1 MSFILKHA
9 PSSVYI
15 SCCCILIFSKYIPWV
30 ALREVIQKVYHF
42 AKPGWMYLKESSWYY
57 AVILSGANRF
67 EPKQP
72 QKNKNKRR
80 IKSFWNS
87 FTWSLPLTSC
97 HSTKLLCVLHF
108 SGYDRAI
115 FWEPIHNKE
124 FSFVRARPRLTP
136 WAFPHPKSLLFCAKR
151 IAPFIIPTDAWPGGR
166 ESQ

>member
-1 MSFILKHA
+1 M
-9 PSSVYI
+9 YI
-15 SCCCILIFSKYIPWV
+15 SCHYILIFSIFFKCTPWV
-30 ALREVIQKVYHF
+30 ALGEIIQQVYHF
-42 AKPGWMYLKESSWYY
+42 DSKDECILNSPTGTMQLLYLVQIGFSQSNLK
-57 AVILSGANRF
+57 
-67 EPKQP
+67 
-72 QKNKNKRR
+72 KNKNKRR

-124 FSFVRARPRLTP
+124 FSFVRAGPRLTP